1 LICLTKEEGWE
12 INPVPA
18 DFDKV
23 YNEHDN
29 KAEGDDEVEGN
40 DEAEDNT
47 NKANDSKLKDILK
60 KAVTITDIGSSL
72 TNLKA
77 EMDAGVYYLNYHI
90 EFQGPHDLKTDI
102 GHRVK
107 ICLCNSIFATEVAS
121 PGKQ

>member
-1 LICLTKEEGWE
+1 LIRLTKEKGWE

-23 YNEHDN
+23 YNEYDN
-29 KAEGDDEVEGN
+29 KAEGNNKVEGN
-40 DEAEDNT
+40 NKAEDNT
-47 NKANDSKLKDILK
+47 NKANNLQLKDILK
-60 KAVTITDIGSSL
+60 KAVTITNIGSSL

-77 EMDAGVYYLNYHI
+77 EIDTGLYYLNYYI
-90 EFQGPHDLKTDI
+90 EFQGLYNLKTDI

-107 ICLCNSIFATEVAS
+107 ICLCNSIFATEVAL